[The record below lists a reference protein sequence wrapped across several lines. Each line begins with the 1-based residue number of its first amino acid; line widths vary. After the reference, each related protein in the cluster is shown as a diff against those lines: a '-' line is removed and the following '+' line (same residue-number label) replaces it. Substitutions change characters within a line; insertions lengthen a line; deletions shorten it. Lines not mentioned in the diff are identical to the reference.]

1 MNRVAITGLGVI
13 SPVGQD
19 IETVFANL
27 RDGVCGVGRITRF
40 DPSET
45 KISVAAEVKD
55 FDPEAF
61 GISRG
66 DTRRMDLFTQYAMAA
81 AQQAVDD
88 SGIVGAVAPERLGVY
103 VGSGIGGMNT
113 FMAECKKLFDRGP
126 SRISPLFIPMM
137 IGNIAA
143 GNIAI
148 RYGCKG
154 PSLPVVTACATST
167 NTIGEAFHAIRYGY
181 ADAILAGGSEAT
193 VNPLAI
199 GGFANCKALTEATD
213 PEAASLPFDRRR
225 AGFVLGEG
233 AAIVV
238 LENYDHAI
246 ARGAHIYA
254 EMCGYGNTCDA
265 HHITAPHPEAKGAIR
280 AFQLA
285 LEEAGIENLENEV
298 IYINAHGTSTPLN
311 DKTETLAIKSAL
323 GEEIARKAY
332 ISSTKSMTGHML
344 GAAGAVEAI
353 ASVMTLQTGVIA
365 PTIHYEQPDEDCD
378 LNYVP
383 NKAVQ
388 APVTLALSDSL
399 GFGGHNGVV
408 AFIKVKE

>member
-40 DPSET
+40 DPSEDGRSPWPPRSR
-45 KISVAAEVKD
+45 ISTPRPLASPAATRG
-55 FDPEAF
+55 AWTC
-61 GISRG
+61 SRS
-66 DTRRMDLFTQYAMAA
+66 TPWPPRNRPWTTAA
-81 AQQAVDD
+81 SSAP
-88 SGIVGAVAPERLGVY
+88 SPPERLGVY

-167 NTIGEAFHAIRYGY
+167 NTIGEAFRAIRYGY

-199 GGFANCKALTEATD
+199 GGFANCKALTEADD
-213 PEAASLPFDRRR
+213 PEAASLPFEQAARRLRARRGRGRRR
-225 AGFVLGEG
+225 AGKTMITPSRAARISTRRCAATATPATPTTSPRPTPRPRAARAPSAWRMKRPASPEG
-233 AAIVV
+233 
-238 LENYDHAI
+238 L
-246 ARGAHIYA
+246 
-254 EMCGYGNTCDA
+254 
-265 HHITAPHPEAKGAIR
+265 
-280 AFQLA
+280 L
-285 LEEAGIENLENEV
+285 
-298 IYINAHGTSTPLN
+298 YINAHGN
-311 DKTETLAIKSAL
+311 RHAAQRFFRNAGHQK
-323 GEEIARKAY
+323 GGWARKRP
-332 ISSTKSMTGHML
+332 
-344 GAAGAVEAI
+344 
-353 ASVMTLQTGVIA
+353 A
-365 PTIHYEQPDEDCD
+365 PPWS
-378 LNYVP
+378 
-383 NKAVQ
+383 
-388 APVTLALSDSL
+388 APPSR
-399 GFGGHNGVV
+399 
-408 AFIKVKE
+408 

>member
-19 IETVFANL
+19 IETVYANL

-88 SGIVGAVAPERLGVY
+88 SGIVGTVAPERLGVY

-113 FMAECKKLFDRGP
+113 FVAECKKLFDRGP

-167 NTIGEAFHAIRYGY
+167 NTIGEAFRAIRYGY

-265 HHITAPHPEAKGAIR
+265 YHVTAPRPDGSGGAR
-280 AFQLA
+280 AMELA
-285 LEEAGIENLENEV
+285 LREAALSDEDCL
-298 IYINAHGTSTPLN
+298 YINAHGTGTPLN
-311 DKTETLAIKSAL
+311 DKSETLAIKRAL
-323 GEEIARKAY
+323 GEEAARRAI

-344 GAAGAVEAI
+344 GAAGAVELI
-353 ASVMTLQTGVIA
+353 ASAKAVEEGVVP
-365 PTIHYEQPDEDCD
+365 PTIGLTEPDPECD
-378 LNYVP
+378 LDYTPLTARRANLTI
-383 NKAVQ
+383 AVS
-388 APVTLALSDSL
+388 TSL
-399 GFGGHNGVV
+399 GFGGHNGAV
-408 AFIKVKE
+408 ALRPAKL

>member
-193 VNPLAI
+193 VNALAI

-213 PEAASLPFDRRR
+213 PEAASQSVPTLFMVEKGVGASFMTPLISLLIILGAVSTAVNMVAAMVKRVCGERSVQAATGQRPQLRVSKKEAATALICCAMDFGIAQFGLLNLIQR
-225 AGFVLGEG
+225 A
-233 AAIVV
+233 
-238 LENYDHAI
+238 YSAI
-246 ARGAHIYA
+246 AY
-254 EMCGYGNTCDA
+254 
-265 HHITAPHPEAKGAIR
+265 
-280 AFQLA
+280 
-285 LEEAGIENLENEV
+285 
-298 IYINAHGTSTPLN
+298 
-311 DKTETLAIKSAL
+311 LAIPVIL
-323 GEEIARKAY
+323 IPYLIHMIVTRFD
-332 ISSTKSMTGHML
+332 TKSVGQRAEIPADH
-344 GAAGAVEAI
+344 
-353 ASVMTLQTGVIA
+353 
-365 PTIHYEQPDEDCD
+365 
-378 LNYVP
+378 
-383 NKAVQ
+383 
-388 APVTLALSDSL
+388 
-399 GFGGHNGVV
+399 
-408 AFIKVKE
+408 

>member
-19 IETVFANL
+19 IETVYANL

-233 AAIVV
+233 AAVVV
-238 LENYDHAI
+238 LENYDHAV
-246 ARGAHIYA
+246 ARGDQIPRLRRPIGFRNGQRLHGLHPQAHALKAHAHEAAFLRGGCQLLFQQRGIHRPPRHAGLYA
-254 EMCGYGNTCDA
+254 QLRYTR
-265 HHITAPHPEAKGAIR
+265 AK
-280 AFQLA
+280 LC
-285 LEEAGIENLENEV
+285 LERRIAAAEIHV
-298 IYINAHGTSTPLN
+298 N
-311 DKTETLAIKSAL
+311 DPYS
-323 GEEIARKAY
+323 
-332 ISSTKSMTGHML
+332 
-344 GAAGAVEAI
+344 
-353 ASVMTLQTGVIA
+353 
-365 PTIHYEQPDEDCD
+365 
-378 LNYVP
+378 
-383 NKAVQ
+383 
-388 APVTLALSDSL
+388 
-399 GFGGHNGVV
+399 
-408 AFIKVKE
+408 